1 MSLRTINITIPA
13 DELVPD
19 IINTFTPEENM
30 LMLKIGSNCLKE
42 GRQAVAGLTQKE
54 LYNKIKDETKD
65 EIQKLETN
73 LLVERELRSVISEE
87 MSKMYKKQIDDMKTQ
102 IKDMSH
108 TISKYELANVELVNK
123 ATEKAKEKY
132 DLLLQEKDKQVSKF
146 SDTYEKLLVQSH
158 KSTSH
163 KGSDGEKQFED
174 YANTFIDFK
183 GFELIDKHTQG
194 GDGDFHMRFEE
205 FDVLVDAKNY
215 KKKVP
220 IDQREKIKN
229 DLIKNEHIPFAWLV
243 SLNTTIDKFDKS
255 IIMYEW
261 INTRQCII
269 YINNLAQNDD
279 PKKILRMVWFT
290 CKELYRFIS
299 DVSVDD
305 DELTTIKETHFKLMD
320 KVKNLRK
327 NIREINTTINV
338 TKNMIQV
345 MDDQLKEI
353 LESETTTIVES
364 NYSFFDDWWTKN
376 IEVSNEDVRLV
387 STDIWFKFKSDN
399 KIELNEFN
407 ITPDKF
413 KQFIKS
419 KTPSINI
426 FLKNKSANSAFEIK
440 GIKFKNTKKDNITKV
455 FGKML
460 PSEENIVLNL
470 NENLLAKNT
479 VSKKKNN
486 SSVEEYFNEEQIDK
500 IISEYS
506 VEENDIM
513 NIALI
518 NNIKPCEVISLLV
531 RHKIIV
537 KRDQSKG
544 YDKYKE
550 TDEYK
555 NKLTI
560 KK

>member
-108 TISKYELANVELVNK
+108 TISKYELANVEVVNK

-537 KRDQSKG
+537 KRDQAKG

>member
-194 GDGDFHMRFEE
+194 GDGDFHIRFEE

-243 SLNTTIDKFDKS
+243 SLNTTIEKFDKS

-440 GIKFKNTKKDNITKV
+440 GIKFKNTKKNNITKV

-537 KRDQSKG
+537 KRDQAKG

>member
-376 IEVSNEDVRLV
+376 IEVSNENVRLV

-537 KRDQSKG
+537 KRDQAKG

>member
-87 MSKMYKKQIDDMKTQ
+87 MSKMYKKQIDDMKTP

-108 TISKYELANVELVNK
+108 TISKYELANVEVVNK

-255 IIMYEW
+255 MIMYEW
-261 INTRQCII
+261 INTRQCIV

-500 IISEYS
+500 IIS
-506 VEENDIM
+506 
-513 NIALI
+513 
-518 NNIKPCEVISLLV
+518 
-531 RHKIIV
+531 
-537 KRDQSKG
+537 
-544 YDKYKE
+544 
-550 TDEYK
+550 
-555 NKLTI
+555 
-560 KK
+560 

>member
-440 GIKFKNTKKDNITKV
+440 GIKFKNTKKNNITKV

-537 KRDQSKG
+537 KRDQAKG

>member
-1 MSLRTINITIPA
+1 MSLRIINITIPA
-13 DELVPD
+13 DDVVPD
-19 IINTFTPEENM
+19 IISTFTPEENL

-54 LYNKIKDETKD
+54 IYNKIKDESKS
-65 EIQKLETN
+65 EIEKLELD
-73 LLVERELRSVISEE
+73 LLVEKELKNKLSEE
-87 MSKMYKKQIDDMKTQ
+87 ITRIYQKQMDDMKIQ
-102 IKDMSH
+102 LKEMSH
-108 TISKYELANVELVNK
+108 KISKYELDNADIDKK
-123 ATEKAKEKY
+123 AAYKAYEKY
-132 DLLLQEKDKQVSKF
+132 DMLLQDKDKQLNKLGE
-146 SDTYEKLLVQSH
+146 TYEKLLVQSH

-163 KGSDGEKQFED
+163 KGKEGEQLFED

-183 GFELIDKHTQG
+183 GFEIIDKHTQG

-215 KKKVP
+215 KKGVSAN
-220 IDQREKIKN
+220 QREKIKN

-255 IIMYEW
+255 MIMYEW
-261 INTRQCII
+261 INTRQCIV

-279 PKKILRMVWFT
+279 PRKILRIVWFT
-290 CKELYRFIS
+290 CKELNRFVS

-305 DELTTIKETHFKLMD
+305 DELITIKETHFKLMD

-327 NIREINTTINV
+327 SIREINTTINV

-353 LESETTTIVES
+353 LETETTTIVES

-376 IEVSNEDVRLV
+376 IEVTDEDVRLV
-387 STDIWFKFKSDN
+387 STDIWFKFRSDN
-399 KIELNEFN
+399 KCELNEFN

-413 KQFIKS
+413 KQFVKS
-419 KTPSINI
+419 KTPSVNI
-426 FLKNKSANSAFEIK
+426 ILKNKNANSAFEIK
-440 GIKFKNTKKDNITKV
+440 GIKFKLIKNSKV
-455 FGKML
+455 LGKMI
-460 PSEENIVLNL
+460 EDENIILSL
-470 NENLLAKNT
+470 NENVLAQNT
-479 VSKKKNN
+479 VSKKKN
-486 SSVEEYFNEEQIDK
+486 SLVEEHFNEEQINK

-506 VEENDIM
+506 IQENDIM
-513 NIALI
+513 NISVM
-518 NNIKPCEVISLLV
+518 NDIKPWEVISLLV
-531 RHKIIV
+531 RKNIIS
-537 KRDQSKG
+537 KREQARG
-544 YDKYKE
+544 YDKYKD

-555 NKLTI
+555 IKLKI

>member
-1 MSLRTINITIPA
+1 MSLRIINITIPA
-13 DELVPD
+13 DDVVPD
-19 IINTFTPEENM
+19 IISTFTPEENL

-54 LYNKIKDETKD
+54 IYNKIKDESKS
-65 EIQKLETN
+65 EIEKLELD
-73 LLVERELRSVISEE
+73 LLVEKELKNKLSEE
-87 MSKMYKKQIDDMKTQ
+87 ITRIYQKQMDDMKIQ
-102 IKDMSH
+102 LKEMSH
-108 TISKYELANVELVNK
+108 KIFKYELDNADIDKK
-123 ATEKAKEKY
+123 AAYKAYEKY
-132 DLLLQEKDKQVSKF
+132 DMLLQDKDKQLNKLGE
-146 SDTYEKLLVQSH
+146 TYEKLLVQSH

-163 KGSDGEKQFED
+163 KGKEGEQLFED

-183 GFELIDKHTQG
+183 GFEIIDKHTQG

-215 KKKVP
+215 KKGVSAN
-220 IDQREKIKN
+220 QREKIKN

-255 IIMYEW
+255 MIMYEW
-261 INTRQCII
+261 INTRQCIV

-279 PKKILRMVWFT
+279 PRKILRIVWFT
-290 CKELYRFIS
+290 CKELNRFVS

-305 DELTTIKETHFKLMD
+305 DELITIKETHFKLMD

-327 NIREINTTINV
+327 SIREINTTINV

-353 LESETTTIVES
+353 LETETTTIVES

-376 IEVSNEDVRLV
+376 IEVTDEDVRLV
-387 STDIWFKFKSDN
+387 STDIWFKFRSDN
-399 KIELNEFN
+399 KCELNEFN

-413 KQFIKS
+413 KQFVKS
-419 KTPSINI
+419 KTPSVNI
-426 FLKNKSANSAFEIK
+426 ILKNKNANSAFEIK
-440 GIKFKNTKKDNITKV
+440 GIKFKLIKNSKV
-455 FGKML
+455 LGKMI
-460 PSEENIVLNL
+460 EDENIILSL
-470 NENLLAKNT
+470 NENVLAKNT
-479 VSKKKNN
+479 VSKKKN
-486 SSVEEYFNEEQIDK
+486 SLVEEHFNEEQINK

-506 VEENDIM
+506 IQENDIM
-513 NIALI
+513 NISVI
-518 NNIKPCEVISLLV
+518 NDINPWEVISLLV
-531 RHKIIV
+531 RKNIIS
-537 KRDQSKG
+537 KREQARG
-544 YDKYKE
+544 YDKYKD

-555 NKLTI
+555 IKLKI